1 MMKNVAM
8 DAKLRGAQ
16 PFRSSAAASVVPRCR
31 VAAKA
36 ISTSSQKQH
45 HDEALTAQLA
55 RRELLLSVAGLG
67 LATCM
72 PSSPVHAGEEFTTFL
87 GYATP
92 PTSYGGYGGNA
103 KETPRYTFEYPT
115 GWKEEVPNK
124 VEKGTQGIDGRVVNP
139 RMRDQRAFVITLA
152 RAGEDNKSFRLT
164 DLDSTLS
171 GFAGADY
178 DLQDALSSATNRTTS
193 SREVD
198 DKTFYDYDI
207 ESPEYHY
214 LVTITVS
221 QGKVFGVFV
230 RSPTKSFTANESKL
244 RHIVGTFRLL

>member
-1 MMKNVAM
+1 MSFITKV
-8 DAKLRGAQ
+8 RGPRALHS
-16 PFRSSAAASVVPRCR
+16 RSTSVTVVPRSR
-31 VAAKA
+31 IVALA
-36 ISTSSQKQH
+36 IRASLQSQNA
-45 HDEALTAQLA
+45 DEAAAAHLG
-55 RRELLLSVAGLG
+55 RRQMLMSVAGLG
-67 LATCM
+67 LTMCTSA
-72 PSSPVHAGEEFTTFL
+72 SPVFAEGEYTTFL

-103 KETPRYTFEYPT
+103 KETPKYTFEYPT

-139 RMRDQRAFVITLA
+139 RSRDQRAFVITLA

-178 DLQDALSSATNRTTS
+178 DLQDALSSATSRTTS
-193 SREVD
+193 SRELSGN
-198 DKTFYDYDI
+198 TFYDYDI
-207 ESPEYHY
+207 DSPEYHY

-230 RSPTKSFTANESKL
+230 RSPSKSFAANEAKL
-244 RHIVGTFRLL
+244 RHIVDTFRLF

>member
-1 MMKNVAM
+1 MFIAN
-8 DAKLRGAQ
+8 KLRGPLALQ
-16 PFRSSAAASVVPRCR
+16 SRTRGSVSVLPRGR
-31 VAAKA
+31 VAAFA
-36 ISTSSQKQH
+36 VGAASQPQRT
-45 HDEALTAQLA
+45 DDDQVAQLG
-55 RRELLLSVAGLG
+55 RREVLMSIAGMG
-67 LATCM
+67 LAMCA
-72 PSSPVHAGEEFTTFL
+72 PASPAHADGEYTTFL

-139 RMRDQRAFVITLA
+139 RSRDQRAFVITLA

-198 DKTFYDYDI
+198 GQTLYDYDI

-230 RSPTKSFTANESKL
+230 RSPTKSFAANEAKL
-244 RHIVGTFRLL
+244 RHVIDTFRLL